1 MIRVD
6 AGRLE
11 RGLAA
16 SFAGAG
22 ASDRD
27 AARMAS
33 HLVEASLRGHESHG
47 VSLLP
52 SYLDAIRSGLLRV
65 DRSLSI
71 AADTGPLLVC
81 DGNRGPGQAV
91 AHDAVRL
98 GIERARRHGLCVVAL
113 RDAFHIG
120 RIGHWAEQYA
130 AAGLVSLHFVNVPRH
145 AAVAAFGG
153 SAARLGTN
161 PFAAGFPTPGG
172 DPVVVDFATSR
183 WAVGKVRVAMQKGE
197 ALPPGIL
204 LDAQGAPTLDPAAL
218 FAAPAGALLP
228 FGEHKGFGL
237 ALACEMLAGA
247 LIGAETQDG
256 TTASGVTNSML
267 SVALSPEAF
276 AGGAAYA
283 DRLDALKRWIVS
295 ADPHGAEIRLPGDP
309 ERALRAERLA
319 VGLPVDET
327 TWAGLAAAAESVGVA
342 DLLGVSPAP
351 SGS

>member
-6 AGRLE
+6 ARRLE

-22 ASDRD
+22 ISTRD
-27 AARMAS
+27 AALMAS

-52 SYLDAIRSGLLRV
+52 SYLDAIRNGLLRV
-65 DRSLSI
+65 DGALTVV
-71 AADTGPLLVC
+71 ADTGPLVVC
-81 DGNRGPGQAV
+81 DGRRGPGQAV

-98 GIERARRHGLCVVAL
+98 GIERAQRHGLCVVAL

-153 SAARLGTN
+153 SVARLGTN
-161 PFAAGFPTPGG
+161 PFAAGFPVPGG
-172 DPVVVDFATSR
+172 EPVVVDFATSR

-197 ALPPGIL
+197 TLPQGIL
-204 LDAQGAPTLDPAAL
+204 LDAEGHPTLDPAAL
-218 FAAPAGALLP
+218 FATPAGALLP

-237 ALACEMLAGA
+237 ALACELLAGA
-247 LIGAETQDG
+247 LTGGETQDG
-256 TTASGVTNSML
+256 RTAPGVTNSML
-267 SVALSPEAF
+267 SIALSPDAF
-276 AGGAAYA
+276 APAPAYA
-283 DRLDALKRWIVS
+283 ARVADLRQWIVA
-295 ADPHGAEIRLPGDP
+295 ADPQGATIHLPGDP

-319 VGLPVDET
+319 AGLPVAPA
-327 TWAGLAAAAESVGVA
+327 TWDALVAAAASVGVA
-342 DLLGVSPAP
+342 DLLGRGDAP
-351 SGS
+351 